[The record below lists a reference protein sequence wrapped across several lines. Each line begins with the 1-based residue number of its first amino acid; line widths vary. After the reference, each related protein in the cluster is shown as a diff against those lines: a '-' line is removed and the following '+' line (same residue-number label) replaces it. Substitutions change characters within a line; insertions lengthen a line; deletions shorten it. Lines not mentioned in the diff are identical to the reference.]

1 MAIVQF
7 ARFKTDKPEEMIKTA
22 KQAKAIF
29 EKHGAEFLRLSRF
42 HTGEWAGQWLV
53 TTRYSSWEA
62 FGKAQDGLA
71 KDPAWA
77 KLIANTAGIARLMG
91 RATSTSALSAD
102 NIIIA
107 NPRRFTPGGFSW
119 VTRPAV
125 SLCAALF
132 DPVHARHR
140 SYRVVSVNVPPFASR
155 HVVQAR

>member
-1 MAIVQF
+1 MRAN
-7 ARFKTDKPEEMIKTA
+7 
-22 KQAKAIF
+22 
-29 EKHGAEFLRLSRF
+29 LSGYAGF
-42 HTGEWAGQWLV
+42 TPAYSGGEWLV
-53 TTRYSSWEA
+53 VTRYSSWEA

-91 RATSTSALSAD
+91 RATSTSALRAD